1 MLIMDSAAISWI
13 DVYSAVPDSRGFRIR
28 EVVSMIRQNEFSTG
42 WKILAASCIGLA
54 LGASPIPFYEIG
66 MFAPELSRDFGWG
79 VATIMGGIVFMM
91 CGILLSNPIVGFIVD
106 RHGARRTALVSIILF
121 SAALSLF
128 AMQTGSTLFYF
139 ATWFIVSIAG
149 AGTMPVTWTRAVNQV
164 FDTHKGLALGM
175 TLAGSGISGFLLKP
189 MTTVIIGSFGWRP
202 AFMVLAAAPLLVAFP
217 LAWLWFRPMHGSTN
231 LASDFI
237 SSDLEGLTFR
247 EALKDWRY
255 WVIGIAITPAAF
267 AVGGAVPNL
276 EGILKSHGIARS
288 ALVQIVPFI
297 GIAVI
302 LGRVGGGW
310 LLDHM
315 WAPAV
320 AMMLFV
326 AFSVA
331 FRLLISQS
339 QSIALVWFVV
349 LATGLVAG
357 VEFDIMAFCAARY
370 FGRRHYGLIYGTLSC
385 FFALGAGTGPMIY
398 GRVFDVT
405 KSFDLAMRISATAI
419 LMSGAL
425 LLSLGSYRYRSPR
438 ASKASSK
445 MIPSHS

>member
-1 MLIMDSAAISWI
+1 
-13 DVYSAVPDSRGFRIR
+13 
-28 EVVSMIRQNEFSTG
+28 MIRQSEFATG

-66 MFAPELSRDFGWG
+66 MFAPELARDFGWG

-91 CGILLSNPIVGFIVD
+91 CGILLSSPIVGFIVD
-106 RHGARRTALVSIILF
+106 RYGARRTALVSIILF

-128 AMQTGSTLFYF
+128 AMQTGSRLFYF

-149 AGTMPVTWTRAVNQV
+149 AGTMPVSWTRAINQV
-164 FDTHKGLALGM
+164 FDTHKGLALGI

-189 MTTVIIGSFGWRP
+189 TTAVMIRSFGWRP

-217 LAWLWFRPMHGSTN
+217 LAWLWFRPTQGSNGPT
-231 LASDFI
+231 SDFI
-237 SSDLEGLTFR
+237 SSDLEGLTLR

-255 WVIGIAITPAAF
+255 WVIGFAILPAAF

-276 EGILKSHGIARS
+276 EGIFRSHGIARD
-288 ALVQIVPFI
+288 ALLQIVPFI
-297 GIAVI
+297 GIGVI

-310 LLDHM
+310 LLDRV

-320 AMMLFV
+320 AMTLFIG
-326 AFSVA
+326 FSVA
-331 FRLLISQS
+331 FWLLISQS
-339 QSIALVWFVV
+339 TSIALVWFVV

-357 VEFDIMAFCAARY
+357 IEFDIMAFCAARY

-398 GRVFDVT
+398 GRIFDVT

-425 LLSLGSYRYRSPR
+425 LLSLGSYRYRSPQ
-438 ASKASSK
+438 ASQASSK